1 LFSLIILA
9 LFGSL
14 TNGSDRRWTA
24 RYSLVMKRQAD
35 DHFGMKRPFL
45 LSVLAALFMYMRAEA
60 SDSILL
66 TIFLKHDQ
74 SQNLTEI
81 QRLQEEQ
88 GFWKAFPPEGTTVVS
103 WYVMMGIGQVVTLE
117 VPASKLRDLNV
128 ALEKTAW
135 KAFRTEFYPTYDLYP
150 IIKDK
155 LANPAKRSP

>member
-1 LFSLIILA
+1 
-9 LFGSL
+9 
-14 TNGSDRRWTA
+14 
-24 RYSLVMKRQAD
+24 MK
-35 DHFGMKRPFL
+35 KPFL
-45 LSVLAALFMYMRAEA
+45 LSVLAAVFITMRAEA

-81 QRLQEEQ
+81 QRIQEEQ

-117 VPASKLRDLNV
+117 VPAAKLREVNL

-135 KAFRTEFYPTYDLYP
+135 KAFQTEFYPTYDLYP
-150 IIKDK
+150 FIQDK
-155 LANPAKRSP
+155 LANPAKKSP

>member
-1 LFSLIILA
+1 
-9 LFGSL
+9 
-14 TNGSDRRWTA
+14 
-24 RYSLVMKRQAD
+24 MKRQAD

-45 LSVLAALFMYMRAEA
+45 LSVLAALFMYMHAEA

>member
-1 LFSLIILA
+1 
-9 LFGSL
+9 
-14 TNGSDRRWTA
+14 
-24 RYSLVMKRQAD
+24 MKRQAD
-35 DHFGMKRPFL
+35 DHFGMKRRFL
-45 LSVLAALFMYMRAEA
+45 LSVLAALFVHMRAEA

-103 WYVMMGIGQVVTLE
+103 WYVMMGLGQVVTLE

-155 LANPAKRSP
+155 LANPARKSP